1 MVSFAFE
8 TAGPDDG
15 DECSPAPDLMDMING
30 GTRTVSPVVPL
41 PAIAPGTIPIFG
53 PIDQEEHESDIEQ
66 DPDDDEESE
75 DEEDDSDDQDDDE
88 DTEFVRSQF
97 TNCALMRQR
106 IEEELK
112 EIKQQEKLLL
122 KKLQR
127 LMNRDFEEETKLP
140 EKPAEAKTEE
150 SQPSLP
156 FAETPIAGSMAS
168 AHDWEK
174 ISAETVLSHI
184 PKLSAKKKEALLDVF
199 QNLKQMEDMR
209 GDASRQFKHFAEL
222 LPEGIGKVLADQ
234 LEEAMYVAMK

>member
-30 GTRTVSPVVPL
+30 GSHTVSAVETVPFIAAGTLPV
-41 PAIAPGTIPIFG
+41 FG
-53 PIDQEEHESDIEQ
+53 EESIEEVS
-66 DPDDDEESE
+66 EEDTEADSE
-75 DEEDDSDDQDDDE
+75 DEEPEDQEENDESE

-106 IEEELK
+106 IEDELK
-112 EIKQQEKLLL
+112 EIKQEEKALL

-127 LMNRDFEEETKLP
+127 LMNRDLEEETKQP
-140 EKPAEAKTEE
+140 DKPSDSTIDE
-150 SQPSLP
+150 SQPMLP
-156 FAETPIAGSMAS
+156 FEVNSDAS
-168 AHDWEK
+168 VIDKWEK

-184 PKLSAKKKEALLDVF
+184 PKLSAKKKEALMDVF
-199 QNLKQMEDMR
+199 ENLKQMEDLR
-209 GDASRQFKHFAEL
+209 GDASRQFKHFSEL

-234 LEEAMYVAMK
+234 LEEAMYAAMK

>member
-30 GTRTVSPVVPL
+30 GSHTVSAVETVPFIAAGTLPV
-41 PAIAPGTIPIFG
+41 FG
-53 PIDQEEHESDIEQ
+53 EESIEEVS
-66 DPDDDEESE
+66 EEDTEADSE
-75 DEEDDSDDQDDDE
+75 DEEPEDQEENDDSE

-106 IEEELK
+106 IEDELK
-112 EIKQQEKLLL
+112 EIKQEEKALL

-127 LMNRDFEEETKLP
+127 LMNRDFDEEMKQS
-140 EKPAEAKTEE
+140 EKPAETTADE

-156 FAETPIAGSMAS
+156 FEETPAISVT
-168 AHDWEK
+168 DKWEK

-184 PKLSAKKKEALLDVF
+184 PKLSAKKKEALMDVF
-199 QNLKQMEDMR
+199 QNLKQMEDLR
-209 GDASRQFKHFAEL
+209 GDASRQFKHFSEL

-234 LEEAMYVAMK
+234 LEEAMYAAMK

>member
-30 GTRTVSPVVPL
+30 GTHTISAVETVPFIAAGTLPVFGEES
-41 PAIAPGTIPIFG
+41 IEEAPDEDTA
-53 PIDQEEHESDIEQ
+53 
-66 DPDDDEESE
+66 DDDTETDSE
-75 DEEDDSDDQDDDE
+75 DEEQEENDESE

-106 IEEELK
+106 IEDELK
-112 EIKQQEKLLL
+112 EIKQEEKALL

-127 LMNRDFEEETKLP
+127 LMNRDLEEETKQP
-140 EKPAEAKTEE
+140 DKQTDPTVDE
-150 SQPSLP
+150 SQPMLP
-156 FAETPIAGSMAS
+156 FEVNSDAS
-168 AHDWEK
+168 VTDRWEK

-184 PKLSAKKKEALLDVF
+184 PKLSAKKKEALMDVF
-199 QNLKQMEDMR
+199 QNLKQMEDLR
-209 GDASRQFKHFAEL
+209 GDASRQFKHFSEL

-234 LEEAMYVAMK
+234 LEEAMYAAMK